1 MCQLF
6 REMGVEE
13 EEQPVVYH
21 VHFHNGTLDPNAAAI
36 VASYGNILR
45 SVRNW
50 KAEMMSCKTET
61 NPQPMAQL
69 LHSPAQKKA
78 SRQSDAAEKRS
89 TVMVAVMIA
98 ALLIAWTPYSILAL
112 IETFTG
118 GNDGNSSPVSWPR
131 RRLFSIPSFMAFL
144 ILRYTVRISTVKSIN

>member
-1 MCQLF
+1 VNWELQIGSNRSYIFYIFTFGLI
-6 REMGVEE
+6 V
-13 EEQPVVYH
+13 PTVVIFVCY
-21 VHFHNGTLDPNAAAI
+21 
-36 VASYGNILR
+36 SNILR
-45 SVRNW
+45 EVR
-50 KAEMMSCKTET
+50 KVKTEINRGSSLKT
-61 NPQPMAQL
+61 SRRLHQKQL
-69 LHSPAQKKA
+69 SF
-78 SRQSDAAEKRS
+78 QSEAAEKRS